1 MSQTL
6 SFYQLLEKDFKTLE
20 VFLPI
25 VTKVHAKE
33 HPEFAVISQEFNKIL
48 DKSRQFEKSDLDI
61 TEELAVIDG
70 LTKGYSLPAGAC
82 EAFTAVYKALAKINQ
97 VYTTKE

>member
-33 HPEFAVISQEFNKIL
+33 HPEFAVISQEFNRYNSFGQKEGVWKFIPHSLSNYSFGHSELNKIVKEHFKL
-48 DKSRQFEKSDLDI
+48 RR
-61 TEELAVIDG
+61 
-70 LTKGYSLPAGAC
+70 LTSPEQKVVL
-82 EAFTAVYKALAKINQ
+82 K
-97 VYTTKE
+97 